1 MLDLYYAGGGPKEL
15 QDLLTEAK
23 VPRLFSQL
31 NDRGAIKKWIE
42 THPNPEPEEKLFI
55 DSGAHSA
62 HTKGRVV
69 DVDDYIEFINSIDE
83 YVTVFAQVDK
93 IPGVYHQHKTA
104 KDWAEAPEMSWENYL
119 YMRSKV
125 KSPEKLIPVFHQG
138 ENFKWLENML
148 EFRDEDGSK
157 VEYVGLSPRG
167 DVSKKAKS
175 EFLDK
180 CFTIIKQSSNPNVKT
195 HAFGM
200 TSLDIM
206 EEFPL
211 TSADS
216 TTWILAGVMGDVW
229 TPYGKIVCSEVRI
242 DVDRNI
248 AKMPAEAQKKL
259 SDYLES
265 IGLTLEEVQ
274 TDYVSRIK
282 ANALFLINWAKNYK
296 CKNES
301 KITQRTLF

>member
-1 MLDLYYAGGGPKEL
+1 MIDLYYAGGGPKEV
-15 QDLLTEAK
+15 QDLLTVSG

-31 NDRGAIKKWIE
+31 NDRAAIAKWIG
-42 THPNPEPEEKLFI
+42 THPNPSSSEKLFI

-62 HTKGRVV
+62 HTKGREV
-69 DVDDYIEFINSIDE
+69 DVDEYIEFINSIDE
-83 YVTVFAQVDK
+83 YITVFAQVDK

-104 KDWAEAPEMSWENYL
+104 EDWLEAPKISWENYL
-119 YMRSKV
+119 YMRGRV
-125 KSPEKLIPVFHQG
+125 KSPEKIIPVFHQG
-138 ENFKWLENML
+138 EDFRWLRNML
-148 EFRDEDGSK
+148 EFCDQDGGR

-167 DVSKKAKS
+167 DVSKKSKS

-180 CFTIIKQSSNPNVKT
+180 CFTIIENSSNPTVKT

-229 TPYGKIVCSEVRI
+229 TPFGKIVCSEVRN
-242 DVDRNI
+242 DVPRNI
-248 AKMPAEAQKKL
+248 ARMPRVARLKM
-259 SDYLES
+259 SRYLES
-265 IGLTLEEVQ
+265 IGLTLDEVQ
-274 TDYVSRIK
+274 TNYIARIK
-282 ANALFLINWAKNYK
+282 ANALFLINWAKDYK
-296 CKNES
+296 CKNMR
-301 KITQRTLF
+301 KVIRKNLF